1 MTKRESNSEFFQ
13 NIEKLIQGLDAT
25 GKREAANELRDG
37 LSCLNGFTDGWA
49 LFMESID
56 KVISREKDLL
66 PKATLE
72 ELESLLE
79 TVREM
84 VTRK

>member
-1 MTKRESNSEFFQ
+1 
-13 NIEKLIQGLDAT
+13 
-25 GKREAANELRDG
+25 
-37 LSCLNGFTDGWA
+37 
-49 LFMESID
+49 MESID